1 MTRYVLVRLA
11 SSAGLFVVITLA
23 AFVAFFV
30 LPTTSAGRRQVL
42 DPNQFHGSM
51 PRAYVQYFWGLVTR
65 GDLGHS
71 TFTRQPVTSMLMRGA
86 PVTLSLVIGGLVVS
100 LLLAL
105 PLGLASALRPRSLVD
120 RAANLFVLIGLSVF
134 PLWLALMLS
143 YVFGY
148 HWRLL
153 PIQGYCTLNAPLDTG
168 CDGVGEWAYHLLLPW
183 ITFGVVNAAL
193 FAAMTRALVL
203 EQLDEEYL
211 RTARAKG
218 AGERRI
224 VRAHVFKN
232 VALPLVTMLGVNA
245 GTALTGV
252 IFIESAFGLPGDGGI
267 LQQAAV
273 RRDMPVT
280 AGSVVLL
287 AVVVMV
293 LNLVVDIAYVA
304 LEPRLRSPQ
313 PRAA

>member
-1 MTRYVLVRLA
+1 MTRYVVVRLV
-11 SSAGLFVVITLA
+11 SSAVLFVVVTLI

-30 LPTTSAGRRQVL
+30 LPTTRAARFQVV
-42 DPNQFHGSM
+42 DPNQFHGPM
-51 PRAYVQYFWGLVTR
+51 PRAYAQYFWGLVTR
-65 GDLGHS
+65 GDLGYS
-71 TFTRQPVTSMLMRGA
+71 TFTRQAVTTMLLRGA
-86 PVTLSLVIGGLVVS
+86 PVTLSLVVGGLLVS
-100 LLLAL
+100 LVLAL
-105 PLGLASALRPRSLVD
+105 PLGLLAALRPRSLLD
-120 RAANLFVLIGLSVF
+120 RAANVFVLVGLSIF

-153 PIQGYCTLNAPLDTG
+153 PIQGYCTINTPLATG
-168 CDGVGEWAYHLLLPW
+168 CDGLGEWAYHLLLPW

-218 AGERRI
+218 ANERRI
-224 VRAHVFKN
+224 VRSHLFKN
-232 VALPLVTMLGVNA
+232 VALPLVTMLGMNA

-252 IFIESAFGLPGDGGI
+252 IFIEAAFGLPGDGGI

-287 AVVVMV
+287 AVLVMV
-293 LNLVVDIAYVA
+293 LNLVVDIVYVA
-304 LEPRLRSPQ
+304 LEPRQRSPR
-313 PRAA
+313 PAV